1 MVARRDGIA
10 HLEATGHADPEAT
23 KPLKKDAIFWIASM
37 TKPVTGA
44 AVMMMLE
51 EGKLSVED
59 PVSKFIPELGNL
71 KMADGKL
78 ARVTLRHM
86 LTHTSGMGEADRA
99 ESNAAKVLADLIP
112 AYLHKPVEFE
122 PGAKWKYCQSG
133 INTLARV
140 VEIVSGEAFPEFL
153 D

>member
-1 MVARRDGIA
+1 MYSRRTLLAMPALAGMSPVKAASPIGARMQQMIDKRGIPGAVTMVARRDGIA
-10 HLEATGHADPEAT
+10 HLEATGHADPEAK

-86 LTHTSGMGEADRA
+86 FDAHVR
-99 ESNAAKVLADLIP
+99 N
-112 AYLHKPVEFE
+112 
-122 PGAKWKYCQSG
+122 
-133 INTLARV
+133 
-140 VEIVSGEAFPEFL
+140 
-153 D
+153 